1 MLNQSIATDNPHA
14 VRVVKCQG
22 DCFQCWRRPSRYLWY
37 HSLCYTI
44 LSVSYRLHRT
54 SPKPDLQDI
63 RDFGLATQAQ
73 LYSWDEAT
81 CKEVIKEGL
90 RSPYTESVLKDS
102 FSQEKLLRLPVE
114 ILDMI
119 ARFIGDCV
127 YLVVLGQTRRLMGT
141 LQEGRGAPVA
151 RMPVD
156 LSSQVYTSEVLF
168 QNASYLSRI
177 SNLEAPLHQRILHR
191 GSQVRRI
198 VLSKDDF
205 GVRNIR
211 FFATCSSSVAHDGSP
226 WYENLV
232 IEREASNV
240 KIVGLSNVSYSVYAV
255 GLALIESK
263 GLILRSVQLNGKAI
277 PVIEWDTPNPPE
289 MEAANIYSCAMDSL
303 TVDECNIIRCLKHCQ
318 ASQYAAETE
327 K

>member
-1 MLNQSIATDNPHA
+1 
-14 VRVVKCQG
+14 
-22 DCFQCWRRPSRYLWY
+22 
-37 HSLCYTI
+37 
-44 LSVSYRLHRT
+44 LH
-54 SPKPDLQDI
+54 L
-63 RDFGLATQAQ
+63 
-73 LYSWDEAT
+73 WDEAT

-102 FSQEKLLRLPVE
+102 FSQEKLLRLPAE

-119 ARFIGDCV
+119 ARFIGDCA

-211 FFATCSSSVAHDGSP
+211 FSDTCSSSVAHDGSP

-232 IEREASNV
+232 IEREASDV
-240 KIVGLSNVSYSVYAV
+240 KIVGLSNVSHSVHVV

-277 PVIEWDTPNPPE
+277 PVIE
-289 MEAANIYSCAMDSL
+289 
-303 TVDECNIIRCLKHCQ
+303 
-318 ASQYAAETE
+318 
-327 K
+327 